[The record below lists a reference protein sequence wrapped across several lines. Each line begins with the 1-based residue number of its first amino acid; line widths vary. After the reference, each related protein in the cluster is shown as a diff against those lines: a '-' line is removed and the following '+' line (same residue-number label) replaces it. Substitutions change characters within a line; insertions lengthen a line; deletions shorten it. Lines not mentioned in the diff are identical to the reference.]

1 MVCEI
6 SMWQTKQRND
16 THKTRKLPYLI
27 DRLISPG
34 VNMTIIPSVNMIL
47 MMKFNC
53 EKNDFKF

>member
-1 MVCEI
+1 MRSQCG
-6 SMWQTKQRND
+6 KQNKEM